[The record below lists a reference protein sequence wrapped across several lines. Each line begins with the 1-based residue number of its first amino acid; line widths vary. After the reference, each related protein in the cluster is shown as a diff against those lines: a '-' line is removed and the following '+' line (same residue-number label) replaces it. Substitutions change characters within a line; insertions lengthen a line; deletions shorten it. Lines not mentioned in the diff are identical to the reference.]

1 MLNIVHEPCKGFRE
15 ACIPCRLAS
24 MPRSCEI
31 CRDPAKFAKA
41 ADMLAEGASDAAI
54 AAALQV
60 GRMSVN
66 RHKIGHIIK
75 PAQDRLAIISKGAR
89 VREERQQLAQA
100 AAADA
105 PSPQQFADAVLGLK
119 AQAEKLE
126 RIEARLER
134 MAVAAETGGSA
145 NAVSQLSA
153 QQIRSVEVGAR
164 LAGVG
169 GYAARPGP
177 DAAMQ
182 VPVSITF
189 NLGDGRVETMTVAPR
204 MPAPNSVGIDVLDL
218 D

>member
-1 MLNIVHEPCKGFRE
+1 
-15 ACIPCRLAS
+15 

-54 AAALQV
+54 SAALQV

-66 RHKIGHIIK
+66 RHKIGHIMK
-75 PAQDRLAIISKGAR
+75 PAQDRLAIISKGAG

-105 PSPQQFADAVLGLK
+105 PSPQQFADAVLGLR

-126 RIEARLER
+126 RIENRLER

-169 GYAARPGP
+169 GYAPRAVGEG
-177 DAAMQ
+177 ATQA
-182 VPVSITF
+182 PVSITF
-189 NLGDGRVETMTVAPR
+189 NFDSGQTESFTVLPQQ
-204 MPAPNSVGIDVLDL
+204 PAPSPPDDTAADYVD
-218 D
+218 

>member
-1 MLNIVHEPCKGFRE
+1 M
-15 ACIPCRLAS
+15 
-24 MPRSCEI
+24 
-31 CRDPAKFAKA
+31 A
-41 ADMLAEGASDAAI
+41 A
-54 AAALQV
+54 
-60 GRMSVN
+60 
-66 RHKIGHIIK
+66 
-75 PAQDRLAIISKGAR
+75 
-89 VREERQQLAQA
+89 
-100 AAADA
+100 
-105 PSPQQFADAVLGLK
+105 
-119 AQAEKLE
+119 
-126 RIEARLER
+126 
-134 MAVAAETGGSA
+134 AAETGGSA